1 MAGVHCCQVIS
12 DCPFTIVFPLKEI
25 EKVPKAWPAAKLA
38 TLSIG
43 LYKNVHSTRQA
54 MNSE

>member
-12 DCPFTIVFPLKEI
+12 DCPFTIAFPLKEI
-25 EKVPKAWPAAKLA
+25 EKAPKAWPAAKLA

-54 MNSE
+54 RNSE